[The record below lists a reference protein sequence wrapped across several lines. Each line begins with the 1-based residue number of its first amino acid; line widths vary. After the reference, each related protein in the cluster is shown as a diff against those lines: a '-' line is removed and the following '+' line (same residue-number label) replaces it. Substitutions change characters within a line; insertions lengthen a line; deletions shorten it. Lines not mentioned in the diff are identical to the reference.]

1 MKKPNSE
8 RTRAICA
15 AYLKGADIGDLAEA
29 YGVRRL
35 RQDLDS
41 EVIDMNIW
49 QKIKDL
55 FRPGYI
61 YRSSI
66 SGKIVSREFAEDN
79 PKITY
84 RQRVL
89 YPRGGHHK

>member
-1 MKKPNSE
+1 MKF
-8 RTRAICA
+8 
-15 AYLKGADIGDLAEA
+15 
-29 YGVRRL
+29 
-35 RQDLDS
+35 
-41 EVIDMNIW
+41 W
-49 QKIKDL
+49 QKLKDF

-84 RQRVL
+84 RQRIL